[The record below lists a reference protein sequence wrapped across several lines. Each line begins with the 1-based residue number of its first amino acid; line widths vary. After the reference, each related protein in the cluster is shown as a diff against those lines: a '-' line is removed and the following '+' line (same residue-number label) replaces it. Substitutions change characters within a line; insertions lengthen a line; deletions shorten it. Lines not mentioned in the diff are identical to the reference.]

1 MKHARL
7 RRLLL
12 GRLSWLLA
20 GVLAVFLGLVDGS
33 PVKRLDLAAY
43 DMLEPSFRATAL
55 PAASVVVAIDERTI
69 AALGRWPWHRDT
81 HSALIDRLS
90 AAGAAAVGMPILFA
104 EAAPGDE
111 QFAATLAR
119 SGRVV
124 LAVAPRAPDR
134 VSPEVFEILPTPVL
148 ADAAAAL
155 GHVDVELDADALA
168 RRIYRRAGSGGAS
181 WEALA
186 LATLHLAQG
195 APQTASEAPR
205 QRAAHET
212 PLTQSPVSG
221 WHRQDEQLLPYPDAH
236 SAPRTLSYL
245 DLHQQPELARTLAG
259 HAVFIGVT
267 AAGLDAGLITPASSL
282 GQPMAAVEFH
292 ARAFEALRSG
302 LTYHTATPALTVG
315 LSLLLLLIPT
325 VAFPHLRTG
334 ATIAFGSL
342 ILVPP
347 LVSGMAIG
355 QLQLWIPPTAAMI
368 AFLVGYLGWFVALL
382 SKTLGALRHARRHAT
397 ATLCSITDAVITVDG
412 DNRVV
417 FMNPVAERLA
427 GLRLA
432 DSKGRSLD
440 EVLREFTDQT
450 ENVTEALSRCLQLG
464 ESQQLPDPIHWR
476 LPEGRQRALRLTVAP
491 IGEGGGG
498 EGAVLAFNDLTEIL
512 EAGAQLRHE
521 ATHDAMTGLP
531 NRSLL
536 LERLD
541 HALLQAQRSGEMVA
555 ILFVDL
561 DRFKRINDS
570 LGHHAGDAALRIVAD
585 RLVSS
590 IRQGDT
596 VSRWGGDEFIIL
608 MESLKDRFAVVSVA
622 EKIIG
627 IAEQEFSIENQSN
640 LVLSCCIGIAIA
652 PQDGTDAQT
661 LLSVADQAMY
671 SGKLEGGGS
680 YNFYAAEMNNWSR
693 DRLELEGAL
702 RQALLQGQFELY
714 YQPQVDIANG
724 HLVGMEALI
733 RWHQPGVGLVSPGAF
748 IPTAEESGIIRAIGD
763 WVIHEAVGQVSRW
776 QAEGLNVVPIAIN
789 LSARQCVDTSVEN
802 TLRTALHDHK
812 LDATLVKIELTESIA
827 MNTTGRTAD
836 LMHNINQLG
845 IDIELDDFGTGY
857 SSLSLLR
864 RFQISQLKID
874 RTFVDAIAADSDDA
888 AIVRG
893 TIALAHGLGMTV
905 VAEGVETE
913 LQLCFLAQHHCD
925 KAQGYLFSPPRPAS
939 EMCAWLIALP
949 PHAIQALGS
958 VRSSP
963 TTNLDP

>member
-1 MKHARL
+1 M
-7 RRLLL
+7 L

-20 GVLAVFLGLVDGS
+20 CALAALLGLADWS

-43 DMLEPSFRATAL
+43 DTLEPSFRATAL
-55 PAASVVVAIDERTI
+55 PAASAVVAIDERTI
-69 AALGRWPWHRDT
+69 AALGQWPWHRDT
-81 HSALIDRLS
+81 YSEVIERLS
-90 AAGAAAVGMPILFA
+90 VAGTTAVGMPILFA
-104 EAAPGDE
+104 EASPGDE

-119 SGRVV
+119 SGKVV
-124 LAVAPRAPDR
+124 LAIAPRSPDPS
-134 VSPEVFEILPTPVL
+134 SPDVFEILPTPVL

-168 RRIYRRAGSGGAS
+168 RRIYRRAGSGGPS

-186 LATLHLAQG
+186 LATLHVTQTHIQSSLQT
-195 APQTASEAPR
+195 APQSPGQHGRLEARFAPS
-205 QRAAHET
+205 AG
-212 PLTQSPVSG
+212 SG
-221 WHRQDEQLLPYPDAH
+221 WQRQDEVLLPYPDAQ
-236 SAPRTLSYL
+236 SAPRTLSYI
-245 DLHQQPELARTLAG
+245 DLHQQPEIARTLAG
-259 HAVFIGVT
+259 QTVFIGVT

-302 LTYHTATPALTVG
+302 LTYQTATPVLTVG
-315 LSLLLLLIPT
+315 LSVLLLLIPT
-325 VAFPHLRTG
+325 VVFPYLRLGT
-334 ATIAFGSL
+334 AIAFGSMVL
-342 ILVPP
+342 LPP
-347 LVSGMAIG
+347 LVSAIAIG
-355 QLQLWIPPTAAMI
+355 LLQLWIPPVSAMI
-368 AFLVGYLGWFVALL
+368 AFLAGYLGWFGALL
-382 SKTLGALRHARRHAT
+382 SRTLGSLHHARRHAT

-432 DSKGRSLD
+432 DSTGRSLD

-450 ENVTEALSRCLQLG
+450 ENITGALERCLQLG
-464 ESQQLPDPIHWR
+464 ESQRLPDPIDWR
-476 LPEGRQRALRLTVAP
+476 LPEGRQRSLQLTVAP
-491 IGEGGGG
+491 IGEGG

-512 EAGAQLRHE
+512 EAGARLRHE

-531 NRSLL
+531 NRNLL

-570 LGHHAGDAALRIVAD
+570 LGHHAGDAVLRIVAD

-608 MESLKDRFAVVSVA
+608 MESLRDRFAVVSVA

-652 PQDGTDAQT
+652 PQDGTDAHT

-671 SGKLEGGGS
+671 SGKIEGGGS
-680 YNFYAAEMNNWSR
+680 YHFYAAEMNNWSR
-693 DRLELEGAL
+693 DRLQLEGAL
-702 RQALLQGQFELY
+702 RQALIQGQFELF
-714 YQPQVDIANG
+714 YQPQIDIASG
-724 HLVGMEALI
+724 HLVGLEALI
-733 RWHQPGVGLVSPGAF
+733 RWHQPDVGLVSPAVF

-763 WVIHEAVGQVSRW
+763 WVIQEAVGQASRW

-789 LSARQCVDTSVEN
+789 LSARQCVDASVEN
-802 TLRTALHDHK
+802 TLRTALNDNR
-812 LDATLVKIELTESIA
+812 LNATLVKIELTESIA
-827 MNTTGRTAD
+827 MNTSGRTVD
-836 LMHNINQLG
+836 LMRNINQLG

-874 RTFVDAIAADSDDA
+874 RTFVDAIAANSDDA

-913 LQLCFLAQHHCD
+913 LQLCFLARHHCD
-925 KAQGYLFSPPRPAS
+925 KAQGYLFSPPKPAN
-939 EMCAWLIALP
+939 EIRAWLIALP
-949 PHAIQALGS
+949 PHAIQILGRVGPS
-958 VRSSP
+958 QTRTVGH
-963 TTNLDP
+963 

>member
-1 MKHARL
+1 MKHTPL
-7 RRLLL
+7 RRVLL
-12 GRLSWLLA
+12 GRLTWLLA
-20 GVLAVFLGLVDGS
+20 CALSVLLGLADWS
-33 PVKRLDLAAY
+33 PIKRLDLAAY
-43 DMLEPSFRATAL
+43 DTLEPSFRAAAL
-55 PAASVVVAIDERTI
+55 PAASAVLAIDERTI
-69 AALGRWPWHRDT
+69 SALGRWPWHRDV
-81 HSALIDRLS
+81 HSEVVERLS

-104 EAAPGDE
+104 ETSPGDE

-119 SGRVV
+119 SGKVV
-124 LAVAPRAPDR
+124 LAVAPRAPDPG
-134 VSPEVFEILPTPVL
+134 SPEVFEILPTPVL

-155 GHVDVELDADALA
+155 GHVDVELDADALT
-168 RRIYRRAGSGGAS
+168 RRIYLRAGSGGPS

-186 LATLHLAQG
+186 LATLHLARG
-195 APQTASEAPR
+195 APQFEPKFSRQGATHEAPLTS
-205 QRAAHET
+205 AA
-212 PLTQSPVSG
+212 SG
-221 WHRQDEQLLPYPDAH
+221 WHRQDGVLLPYPDAH

-245 DLHQQPELARTLAG
+245 DLYQQPELARTLAG

-325 VAFPHLRTG
+325 VLFPHLRTG
-334 ATIAFGSL
+334 AAIAFGSL

-355 QLQLWIPPTAAMI
+355 LLQLWIPPTAAMI
-368 AFLVGYLGWFVALL
+368 AFLAGYLGWFGALL
-382 SKTLGALRHARRHAT
+382 SKTLGSLRHARRHAT

-412 DNRVV
+412 DKRVV

-432 DSKGRSLD
+432 ESKGRLVD
-440 EVLREFTDQT
+440 EVLGQFTDQT
-450 ENVTEALSRCLQLG
+450 ENVSSALSVCLQLG
-464 ESQQLPDPIHWR
+464 ESQRLPDPIHWR
-476 LPEGRQRALRLTVAP
+476 SPEGRQRALQLTVAP

-512 EAGAQLRHE
+512 EAGARLRHE

-627 IAEQEFSIENQSN
+627 IAEQEFSIDKQSN

-714 YQPQVDIANG
+714 YQPQIDIANG
-724 HLVGMEALI
+724 QLVGMEALI
-733 RWHQPGVGLVSPGAF
+733 RWHQPGVGLISPGAF

-763 WVIHEAVGQVSRW
+763 WVIQEAVGQASRW
-776 QAEGLNVVPIAIN
+776 QAEGLTVVPIAIN

-812 LDATLVKIELTESIA
+812 LDAALVKIELTESIA

-913 LQLCFLAQHHCD
+913 RQLCFLAQHQCD

-939 EMCAWLIALP
+939 EMRAWLIALP
-949 PHAIQALGS
+949 PHAIQALAS
-958 VRSSP
+958 LRSSP
-963 TTNLDP
+963 TSTLGH